1 MFKKNVYARKNNIK
15 NYYRM
20 LTTTVFEYYECF
32 NRPIGSLTNLLN
44 FLHNNKIKT
53 ARGNNDN
60 PTNKGAKYDTST
72 ESEYEGNYCQNKF
85 FEVFVK

>member
-32 NRPIGSLTNLLN
+32 NRKLN
-44 FLHNNKIKT
+44 KPF
-53 ARGNNDN
+53 
-60 PTNKGAKYDTST
+60 
-72 ESEYEGNYCQNKF
+72 KF
-85 FEVFVK
+85 PP